1 MMFRVWQKHIFLKG
15 QGISQHSLMVN
26 LETILLF
33 HENQKN
39 VFFKIHEVQGFVE
52 NLSEKKMQILWNN
65 NEGEYM
71 SNEFHKY
78 LKEHEIWHK

>member
-1 MMFRVWQKHIFLKG
+1 MK
-15 QGISQHSLMVN
+15 
-26 LETILLF
+26 
-33 HENQKN
+33 
-39 VFFKIHEVQGFVE
+39 FKGFVK

-78 LKEHEIWHK
+78 LKEHEI

>member
-1 MMFRVWQKHIFLKG
+1 MK
-15 QGISQHSLMVN
+15 
-26 LETILLF
+26 
-33 HENQKN
+33 
-39 VFFKIHEVQGFVE
+39 FKAFVE